1 MTRHIKLKHG
11 AAARPVKTREVYL
24 DLNNLTIPSIPQTSQ
39 FPLFQSKGIEI
50 GSEDGL
56 TKMQNSFK
64 DIRELA
70 NTLNSIQTQD
80 ELRQSAGFNAQRV
93 KNLYANNWI
102 LPKTEIRGI
111 SAFFAGAV

>member
-93 KNLYANNWI
+93 KNLMPIIGSYQK
-102 LPKTEIRGI
+102 LKFEVLVL
-111 SAFFAGAV
+111 FFAGAV